1 MDAAYVT
8 RLEEDLKIASKILE
22 WEIGDIWGH
31 VGARLPENKGIAV
44 KLFRPPE
51 DEEEED
57 WLVHFDY
64 SLKKLS
70 GVGKIPN
77 ESVIYTE
84 ILKARQDVN
93 AIVHAHAPMCIVLS
107 MADRQIDTIHMQSKQ
122 YAGGVPIFPDP
133 IFILDESE
141 GNALAKKLGQAVAVV
156 IRGHGIVTVG
166 KTIKEACI
174 NALYLERT
182 AKMQALANTIGFHGV
197 DKEFLDKLGA
207 SYAKLVAGLGSTR
220 TRDRYDA
227 EWRYYKRKVL
237 RGEYWSRGWV

>member
-1 MDAAYVT
+1 MEFTVKV
-8 RLEEDLKIASKILE
+8 LEEDLIIASRILE

-31 VGARLPENKGIAV
+31 VGVRLPENRGIAV
-44 KLFRPPE
+44 KLFRSAE
-51 DEEEED
+51 DDEEKD

-77 ESVIYTE
+77 ESPIYTE

-93 AIVHAHAPMCIVLS
+93 AIVHAHAPMCVVLS
-107 MADRQIDTIHMQSKQ
+107 MTNRQIDTIHMQSKQ

-141 GNALAKKLGQAVAVV
+141 GSALARKLGQAIAVV

-182 AKMQALANTIGFHGV
+182 AKMQALAHAIGFQRV

-207 SYAKLVAGLGSTR
+207 SYAKLVAGLGLTR
-220 TRDRYDA
+220 SRDRYDA
-227 EWRYYKRKVL
+227 EWRYYKKKVL
-237 RGEYWSRGWV
+237 KGEYWSRGWV

>member
-1 MDAAYVT
+1 MNAANIKGG
-8 RLEEDLKIASKILE
+8 EEDLKIASKILE

-31 VGARLPENKGIAV
+31 VGVRLPENQGIAV
-44 KLFRPPE
+44 KLFRPP
-51 DEEEED
+51 DDDDEED

-84 ILKARQDVN
+84 ILKARSDVN
-93 AIVHAHAPMCIVLS
+93 AVVHAHAPMCVALS
-107 MADRQIDTIHMQSKQ
+107 MANKKIDTIHMQSKQ
-122 YAGGVPIFPDP
+122 YAGGVPVFPDP
-133 IFILDESE
+133 IFILDEGE
-141 GNALAKKLGQAVAVV
+141 GDALAKTLGRAVAVV

-182 AKMQALANTIGFHGV
+182 AKIQAVANALGFQGV
-197 DKEFLDKLGA
+197 DKEFLDKLA
-207 SYAKLVAGLGSTR
+207 VSHKKLMAGLSSGGP
-220 TRDRYDA
+220 RDQFDA
-227 EWRYYKRKVL
+227 EWRYYKKKVL